1 MKPAVN
7 AFLFVAFS
15 VFVFSC
21 AERADVTPEAPPA
34 PEVKEW
40 AIAIHGGAGNFSNT
54 SYSQEEEQAYRS
66 SLSHALERGRTLLES
81 GADAVDVVVEVIT
94 LLEDDSLFNAGR
106 GAVMTAD
113 GTHELDASIM
123 DGASR
128 NAGAAAKLRTIKN
141 PIKVARLIMDVSPHV
156 FLSGNGADNYASQN
170 GLTEVSNSYFTTS
183 KAKRALDRALG
194 SQKSVDTRTET
205 QKMGTVGCVVLDRNG
220 NLSAGTSTGGMTAK
234 KNGRIGDSPIIGA
247 GTYAE
252 NGVCAVSSTGHGE
265 YFIRAAVAHDIA
277 ARMKYGKQTLLQAAK
292 EVVEEDLVNLGG
304 SGGVIALDYTGEIA
318 LIFNSGGMFRASQ
331 TAGGDPYVAM
341 YGNE

>member
-7 AFLFVAFS
+7 AIFS
-15 VFVFSC
+15 VAISFFVFSC
-21 AERADVTPEAPPA
+21 AERADDSPVDQPA
-34 PEVKEW
+34 PEIKEW

-66 SLSHALERGRTLLES
+66 SLSLALERGRTLLES

-123 DGASR
+123 DGTSQ

-141 PIKVARLIMDVSPHV
+141 PIKAARLIMDESPHV
-156 FLSGNGADNYASQN
+156 LLSGKGADDYASKN
-170 GLTEVSNSYFTTS
+170 GLTEVDNSYFTTL
-183 KAKRALDRALG
+183 KAQRALDRALG
-194 SQKSVDTRTET
+194 TQKKAVAATENE
-205 QKMGTVGCVVLDRNG
+205 KMGTVGCVVLDRNG

-277 ARMKYGKQTLLQAAK
+277 ARMKYGNQTLMQAAK
-292 EVVEEDLVNLGG
+292 AVVEEDLVNLGG
-304 SGGVIALDYTGEIA
+304 SGGVIAVDYTGEIA

-331 TAGGDPYVAM
+331 SAGGDPYVAM
-341 YGNE
+341 YGDE